1 MKTVQTTRLDN
12 SIIVYRDRIIVP
24 RKVLTTYSEENGAS
38 KTDVSFTASAFDDD
52 DETRDEGLVL
62 EIGEFKSLEG
72 AIRIAKLTIDLDIER
87 YLEWIG

>member
-1 MKTVQTTRLDN
+1 MRTIQTTRIDD

-38 KTDVSFTASAFDDD
+38 KTYVAYSASVYD
-52 DETRDEGLVL
+52 DETRDESVAQ
-62 EIGEFKSLEG
+62 EIDEVKSLDG
-72 AIRIAKLTIDLDIER
+72 VIRIAKLTIDLDIER